1 LADRNRA
8 RYSFGTAALE
18 ADMTPPEAVQT
29 LADWNLRGP
38 VHTVRVEQA
47 TWDAEGQSWKPA
59 RQFTTVTFRTD
70 GRAAEVL
77 THNPD
82 GSTAYEAWVYDD
94 SGRLLEKRNRMNDD
108 TPVRVTY
115 DYDAGGRVVLALQ
128 VTPDGSRSEIERSTY
143 DEAGRRTKISV
154 LPKLPSDFGDSSVS
168 YGVEGSRTSY
178 GAPGATALATDYDER
193 GLPAMGTFRDAEGR
207 VVLRVTF
214 TRDDEGR
221 LLTEEARMGGPS
233 FLANVPPD
241 QDLPDEARAQ
251 VAAFAGV
258 AFPDD
263 VFSAASQRY
272 DAAGR
277 LIERTSR
284 FGPMFEERTTYEY
297 GDHEEATM
305 ETLVEE
311 TSAGWSR
318 SMNSDD
324 GGAVVQAE
332 KETSVSQSR
341 FEHQYD
347 AQGNWT
353 ERIIACRSGM
363 NGPFRPSQ
371 IERRVI
377 TYHDR

>member
-1 LADRNRA
+1 
-8 RYSFGTAALE
+8 
-18 ADMTPPEAVQT
+18 MHT

-38 VHTVRVEQA
+38 VHTMRFEQA
-47 TWDAEGQSWKPA
+47 TWNAEGQAWKPA
-59 RQFTTVTFRTD
+59 RQITTVTFRTD

-82 GSTAYEAWVYDD
+82 GSIAHAEWVYDD
-94 SGRLLEKRNRMNDD
+94 GGRLLEKRSRMNDD
-108 TPVRVTY
+108 TPARVTY
-115 DYDAGGRVVLALQ
+115 DYDSDGRVVLALE

-154 LPKLPSDFGDSSVS
+154 LPKWPSEFGESSMS

-178 GAPGATALATDYDER
+178 GAPGATMLATDYDER
-193 GLPAMGTFRDAEGR
+193 GLPTMGTFRDAEGR

-233 FLANVPPD
+233 FLANVAPD
-241 QDLPDEARAQ
+241 QQLPEDARAQ
-251 VAAFAGV
+251 LTAFAVV

-263 VFSAASQRY
+263 VFSAASQTY

-277 LIERTSR
+277 LIARTSR
-284 FGPMFEERTTYEY
+284 FGAMFEERRTYEY

-311 TSAGWSR
+311 TSARRIR
-318 SMNSDD
+318 SMNSDA
-324 GGAVVQAE
+324 GGTGVQAE
-332 KETSVSQSR
+332 NGTSTSQSR
-341 FEHQYD
+341 YEHQYD

-353 ERIIACRSGM
+353 ERIIACRSGLT
-363 NGPFRPSQ
+363 GPFRPSQ